1 MPKITFFFY
10 SSQPRFKTVSTVTM
24 GLKHFSFQRL
34 SLAFP
39 KDKTGDKFA
48 RHNLLLFSLVWNVS
62 RSDTSLHTSSP
73 FWSETKLN
81 VRQDDDDDD
90 GIDAHAVVVD
100 VMVVVVCADD
110 CWLASCTQWPWRRQQ
125 RWEFATIGRASL
137 SLFTHSFSYLYSRSL
152 NVYRTHTYTPSPSY
166 PYILFNT
173 RTLLCATD
181 SLKPTLTLSRR

>member
-100 VMVVVVCADD
+100 VDMCSLHHSFFVA
-110 CWLASCTQWPWRRQQ
+110 PH
-125 RWEFATIGRASL
+125 SL
-137 SLFTHSFSYLYSRSL
+137 SLHRWWWWWWWCVLMIVGLRAAHNGQDGGSRGESSL
-152 NVYRTHTYTPSPSY
+152 
-166 PYILFNT
+166 L
-173 RTLLCATD
+173 
-181 SLKPTLTLSRR
+181 